1 LATHCKP
8 EHATEYIA
16 LLRPYLRRRGV
27 SKHPVRSIVEH
38 RSYIRRD
45 IDRKILIVKV

>member
-1 LATHCKP
+1 MSNH
-8 EHATEYIA
+8 
-16 LLRPYLRRRGV
+16 
-27 SKHPVRSIVEH
+27 SVRSIVEH